1 MQGPVTRLNE
11 HRIIITRHWNGNKV
25 NDFEA
30 DLKQVPWSLVDS
42 FDDVDDM
49 CSAWESL
56 MKSSIDQHFPL
67 KRKRIRNKTHPWLD
81 NTILKLMRTRNQ
93 VHKKSKISALPQY

>member
-1 MQGPVTRLNE
+1 MQGPATRLNE

-49 CSAWESL
+49 CSAWDSL
-56 MKSSIDQHFPL
+56 MQSSID
-67 KRKRIRNKTHPWLD
+67 
-81 NTILKLMRTRNQ
+81 
-93 VHKKSKISALPQY
+93 